1 MSNWDQVRLA
11 AQQFHAEVCGFGEE
25 EQPLGASAKILLL
38 RAERVTGI
46 RRKGYRNGHPL
57 LRGALARLERNTI
70 IFDSSVEPWL
80 ALYHQAHEYGHVK
93 LGHGPR
99 YCREGDIDCEAT
111 EDKLPLGV
119 HRVEGYGP
127 QEKTECEAN
136 VFAREFLLPCNVLRV
151 WFVENALNA
160 EDIAKRVGV
169 SIEMV
174 CHQLARS
181 LLTPE
186 IRARENNE
194 LPAADL
200 TLDGSQGR
208 AAEASEGPLLT
219 TAGPG
224 TGKTRTLAGRVIHLL
239 RLGVLPESIL
249 ILTFSNKAAA
259 ELRDRVKLVA
269 PDQAQKIRI
278 ETFHSFGL
286 ELLRKYGANIGLP
299 PKPVIIDPVDGMFL
313 LEESLPQLALDYYE
327 NLPEPTMFLNDILK
341 AISRAK
347 DENADPTRYEELAQE
362 MLTAAVSDE
371 EVAAAEKALEVARVY
386 RFYQQHLNDNG
397 LLDFGDLLCRSIEL
411 LTEHPAV
418 KDDVRK
424 TYPHVLVDEYQD
436 VNRASGLLLKEIVG
450 DAEGLWAVGDIRQ
463 SIHRWRGAT
472 TANIRLFSE
481 DFPKAKPSLSLEVN
495 YRSQPPIVDAFSE
508 LVPSMRATTGTTFT
522 PWQKDRA
529 NSGGTLKYE
538 IASDERAEAQ
548 GIAREIKANFR
559 SGMPYRMQAV
569 ICRSHTSLA
578 RIARGLEEENV
589 PVLYLGDFFERPEV
603 RDMLSLLSLACEP
616 HGSGLVR
623 VARFPEY
630 EIPLLDVLA
639 LRKHASEKNRPF
651 PGALSL
657 ASEADEISAHGK
669 EKLALLAQQLDGLCY
684 GRSAWNTLTRYLF
697 VRSDYLLTALA
708 DESVAGQ
715 QRRLALYQLIQFVH
729 SHLGRPV
736 KSGVDPKRDLLRYI
750 RRLEA
755 YGDER
760 QLRQVPA
767 WADGI
772 DAVRVLTIHA
782 AKGLEFEAV
791 YLPVLAKTYLPINKG
806 YNPCPPPVGLLP
818 SNVDDWYLEEEQCLF
833 FVALSRAR
841 DHLCLSRATRYG
853 QANRNASDFLSL
865 ISRSLPRSV
874 DAGVTWTAISPD
886 LVRSKETLRRPA
898 ELQVFDLRQLEVYM
912 SCPRKCF
919 YEFQLGLSGKRDD
932 SSYVQFHECVYEVL
946 RWIQSERLEGRIPQ
960 EDAARAELDRIW
972 KSKGPLGHY
981 YETRYRKKAEEMLN
995 NIVRQTPPP
1004 GSRPG
1009 KAECEIELDHGQVT
1023 FTVDY
1028 IQLTENGSG
1037 RSVVVQ
1043 RHRTGRPTKK
1053 EEDKPIY
1060 GLYQAAM
1067 QQVYSEAQQKLQVLY
1082 LSTNEAKDVVLTQ
1095 QKLATRLKK
1104 YDEAI
1109 VGILQGDYE
1118 PKPDDRQCPRC
1129 PHYFICPM
1137 AEDTAKPANQI

>member
-1 MSNWDQVRLA
+1 LSYWDQVRLIA
-11 AQQFHAEVCGFGEE
+11 RRFHVEVCEFGEDK
-25 EQPLGASAKILLL
+25 QLPGANAETLLL
-38 RAERVTGI
+38 RAERLTGI
-46 RRKGYRNGHPL
+46 RRKGYRHDHPL

-70 IFDSSVEPWL
+70 IFDSGVEPWL
-80 ALYHQAHEYGHVK
+80 SLYNQAHEYAHIK

-99 YCREGDIDCEAT
+99 FCRETDIDCEAT

-136 VFAREFLLPCNVLRV
+136 VFAREFLLPCDILGS
-151 WFVENALNA
+151 WFIENRLNA

-186 IRARENNE
+186 IRAGKDNE

-200 TLDGSQGR
+200 TLDESQKR
-208 AAEASEGPLLT
+208 AAEAAEGPLLT

-239 RLGVLPESIL
+239 KLGVLPESVL

-269 PDQAQKIRI
+269 PDQAQRIRI

-299 PKPVIIDPVDGMFL
+299 PKPVIIDPVDAMFL
-313 LEESLPQLALDYYE
+313 LEESLPDLALDYYE
-327 NLPEPTMFLNDILK
+327 NLPEPTMYLNDILK

-347 DENADPTRYEELAQE
+347 DENVDPTRYEELARG
-362 MLTAAVSDE
+362 MLTAAASDE

-386 RFYQQHLNDNG
+386 SFYQGNLIDNG

-411 LTEHPAV
+411 LKTHSAV
-418 KDDVRK
+418 KNDVRE

-436 VNRASGLLLKEIVG
+436 VNRASGLLLKEVVG
-450 DAEGLWAVGDIRQ
+450 EGGGLWAVGDIRQ

-508 LVPSMRATTGTTFT
+508 LVPSMHATTGETFR

-548 GIAREIKANFR
+548 GIAREIKSNFA
-559 SGMPYRMQAV
+559 SGIPYRKQAV

-630 EIPLLDVLA
+630 EIPLADVLA
-639 LRKHASEKNRPF
+639 LRRYASEKNRPF

-657 ASEADEISAHGK
+657 ASEADEISAQGK
-669 EKLALLAQQLDGLCY
+669 EKLALLAEQLDGLCY

-697 VRSDYLLTALA
+697 VRSDYLATVLA

-715 QRRLALYQLIQFVH
+715 QRRLALYQLVQFVH

-736 KSGVDPKRDLLRYI
+736 KTGVDPKRDLLRYI

-791 YLPVLAKTYLPINKG
+791 YLPVLAKTYLPINRG

-841 DHLCLSRATRYG
+841 DHLCLTRAKRYG
-853 QANRNASDFLSL
+853 QANRNPSDFLSL
-865 ISRSLPRSV
+865 IHRSLPRPV
-874 DAGVTWTAISPD
+874 DANVSWSGALVPSVTVDVQPRAPA
-886 LVRSKETLRRPA
+886 VR
-898 ELQVFDLRQLEVYM
+898 QVFDLRRLEVYM
-912 SCPRKCF
+912 RCPRSYF
-919 YEFQLGLSGKRDD
+919 YEFELGLSGKRDD
-932 SSYVQFHECVYEVL
+932 SSYVKFHECVYEVV
-946 RWIQSERLEGRIPQ
+946 RWIQSERLEGRSPND
-960 EDAARAELDRIW
+960 EAAMAKLDTIW
-972 KSKGPLGHY
+972 TNNGPRGHY
-981 YETRYRKKAEEMLN
+981 YEPRYRARAEEMVGN
-995 NIVRQTPPP
+995 VMRQEPSPD
-1004 GSRPG
+1004 SRPG
-1009 KAECEIELDHGQVT
+1009 KAECEVKLDYGGVT
-1023 FTVDY
+1023 FTIDF
-1028 IQLTENGSG
+1028 IEERGNGSSP
-1037 RSVVVQ
+1037 SVVVQ
-1043 RHRTGRPTKK
+1043 RHRTGKPTKK

-1067 QQVYSEAQQKLQVLY
+1067 QQAYPDAQKGLQIFY
-1082 LSTNEAKDVVLTQ
+1082 LSTREVKDLVLSQ
-1095 QKLATRLKK
+1095 QKIVTRLRK
-1104 YDEAI
+1104 YDEAML
-1109 VGILQGDYE
+1109 GILKSDYG

-1129 PHYFICPM
+1129 PHYFICPI
-1137 AEDTAKPANQI
+1137 AEDSAKPGN